1 MRGFLSP
8 APEDRGVFDDMNFA
22 ANAIEP
28 RKAGTLRD
36 LVAWS
41 LCKACLDV
49 EEAFCAEFP

>member
-1 MRGFLSP
+1 MRGSLAL

-49 EEAFCAEFP
+49 EGAFAPQFP